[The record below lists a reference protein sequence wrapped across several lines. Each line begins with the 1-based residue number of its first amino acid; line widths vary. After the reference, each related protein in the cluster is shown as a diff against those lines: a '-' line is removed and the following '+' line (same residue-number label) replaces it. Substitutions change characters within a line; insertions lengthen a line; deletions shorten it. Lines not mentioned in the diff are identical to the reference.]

1 MRINWKKFGLRIVQ
15 GALIAIIPL
24 LIGVGYGVMLELMD
38 ENKFVEAISLLLLIA
53 VVPAML
59 VVTVSY
65 INDKIKGE

>member
-15 GALIAIIPL
+15 GALIAIIPF